1 MPSSLWD
8 SSNVRLTAT
17 PLDAYHLSQKAN
29 VHLAAVA
36 GYIRHRNVASHNLSQ
51 FVGQAKM
58 GPVLVFSKKGVRV
71 SQSERRRREVKAE
84 RG

>member
-1 MPSSLWD
+1 M
-8 SSNVRLTAT
+8 RLAAT
-17 PLDAYHLSQKAN
+17 PLDAYNLYQSGK

-36 GYIRHRNVASHNLSQ
+36 GYMRHRIVASHNLSQ